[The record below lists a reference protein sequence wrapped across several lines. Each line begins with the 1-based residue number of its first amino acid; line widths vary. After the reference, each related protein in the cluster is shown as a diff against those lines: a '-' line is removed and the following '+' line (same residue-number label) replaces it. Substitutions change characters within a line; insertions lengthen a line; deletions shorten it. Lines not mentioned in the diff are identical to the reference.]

1 MNLQSGKLYWPST
14 FLNAPSYP
22 VLRENIK
29 CDVLI
34 IGGGS
39 SGAQCAYFLS
49 ESGLDVTVVDKRKIG
64 YGSTAANTALIQY
77 MGDKM
82 VHELV
87 NSFGETKA
95 MKHLNL
101 CRQGMSEIKKAAQSL
116 DTDVEYHERD
126 TLYYA
131 STKEDLPKLKKDF
144 QLLKKHGFP
153 VEYLEEEEIACSY
166 SFSKLAAIY
175 GEKDAELNPFKFTHG
190 LLKKGMKNGIR
201 IFEETQITGQKVT
214 EKESVYY
221 TDNSSSIT
229 AQYVIVAGGYE
240 SLEFKKEKNAVMNSS
255 YSIVTNSVEDFSG
268 WHKRSLI
275 WETARPYIYMRTTA
289 DNRIIIGGLDENTD
303 IAAERDGKILN
314 KRDRLVQEFN
324 KLFPHIKITPE
335 FYLGAFYGGTHD
347 GLPMLGI
354 YESKPNH
361 YYLMGYGDN
370 GTVYNMV
377 LAKIIRDLIVK
388 GSSEDHKIYLKT

>member
-14 FLNAPSYP
+14 YCNAPSYP
-22 VLRENIK
+22 PLKEDIK

-49 ESGLDVTVVDKRKIG
+49 ESGLDVAVVDKRKAG
-64 YGSTAANTALIQY
+64 LGSTAANTALIQY

-87 NSFGETKA
+87 NSFGEKTA
-95 MKHLNL
+95 MQHLNL
-101 CRQGMSEIKKAAQSL
+101 CRQGMDDIKKAAESL
-116 DTDVEYHERD
+116 EIDVEFQYRD

-131 STKEDLPKLKKDF
+131 SSKEDLPKLQKDF
-144 QLLKKHGFP
+144 HYLKKHGFP
-153 VEYLEEEEIACSY
+153 VKYLEQNQIEADY
-166 SFSKLAAIY
+166 SFTKLAAIY
-175 GEKDAELNPFKFTHG
+175 GEKDAELNPYKFTHG
-190 LLKKGMKNGIR
+190 LLQKVQANGTR
-201 IFEETQITGQKVT
+201 IFEDTEITGQKVT
-214 EKESVYY
+214 GKEIAYY
-221 TDNSSSIT
+221 TNHSSSIS
-229 AQYVIVAGGYE
+229 AQYVIIAGGYE

-255 YSIVTNSVEDFSG
+255 YSIVTNPVEDFSG
-268 WHKRSLI
+268 WHDRTLI
-275 WETARPYIYMRTTA
+275 WETARPYIYMRTTK

-314 KRDRLVQEFN
+314 KRNKLVKEFN
-324 KLFPHIKITPE
+324 KLFPHIRITPE

-347 GLPMLGI
+347 GLPMLGR
-354 YESKPNH
+354 YENRPNH
-361 YYLMGYGDN
+361 FYLMGYGDN

-377 LAKIIRDLIVK
+377 LARMIRDLIVK
-388 GSSEDHKIYLKT
+388 GSSENHQIYLKT